1 VAARRVTDA
10 LHGAVI
16 LDKALGPTSFSAMRA
31 AGRALGVYRA
41 GHTGTLDPAAS
52 GVLVVLLGEATKLS
66 GLLVHDD
73 KVYEA
78 AIRLGVATDTLDA
91 EGQVVAEA
99 PVDPAVL
106 APERLAAALA
116 GHLGPV
122 LQAPPIYS
130 AIKRDGRSLMSRA
143 RAGEVVE
150 VEPRPVVCHALELLG
165 VDPDLAA
172 PTVHLRVHCG
182 KGYYIRSLARDFG
195 ASLGVPAHL
204 AGLRRTRVGPFDLG
218 RARPVEAIG
227 TAPVLSFPELLP
239 DWLHLTA
246 SPAEARDLGHG
257 RLIPR
262 DPSLGHSRALALS
275 PAGTPLALLR
285 ASSGLAAPVPGAP
298 DGAHWAVERG
308 FLIDTPPAAP

>member
-1 VAARRVTDA
+1 LAARRVADTV
-10 LHGAVI
+10 HGAVI

-31 AGRALGVYRA
+31 AGRALGVSRA

-66 GLLVHDD
+66 GVLVHDD

-78 AIRLGVATDTLDA
+78 TIRLGVATDTLDT

-99 PVDPAVL
+99 PVDPALL

-116 GHLGPV
+116 AHLGPV
-122 LQAPPIYS
+122 MQTPPVYS

-150 VEPRPVVCHALELLG
+150 VEPRPVVCHALDLLG
-165 VDPDLAA
+165 VDTHPVA
-172 PTVHLRVHCG
+172 PAVRLRVHCG

-204 AGLRRTRVGPFDLG
+204 AGLRRTRVGPFELACG
-218 RARPVEAIG
+218 RPIESIA
-227 TAPVLSFPELLP
+227 TAPLRPFTELLH
-239 DWLHLTA
+239 DWLHVTVSA
-246 SPAEARDLGHG
+246 REAQDLACG

-262 DPSLGHSRALALS
+262 AVDTPHARALALS
-275 PAGTPLALLR
+275 ASGTPLALLR
-285 ASSGLAAPVPGAP
+285 AEGPR
-298 DGAHWAVERG
+298 WAVERG
-308 FLIDTPPAAP
+308 FVIDTPAGAP